1 MKLDSEP
8 AEDMVVP
15 TSEPNVSLTFQH
27 FLLTEMPGLVTKTA
41 EEHAGR
47 RLQAHDGLS
56 MEAIPKIIEEALHKA
71 FRTWETRGS
80 ELPTREA
87 SVASMTLLG
96 ETPNSLA
103 YLGHSTAYP
112 TPQPAAA
119 MEHNFS
125 QGHFGSTDF
134 ASEVPH
140 ASHANDDSGFAEGGF
155 IVSGPPVNFNTFAPQ
170 YGRGNWEAGLGLMG
184 PGTFETDM
192 NMEGH
197 YRGFQG
203 S

>member
-1 MKLDSEP
+1 MVPTISEP
-8 AEDMVVP
+8 H
-15 TSEPNVSLTFQH
+15 TSLNFQH

-47 RLQAHDGLS
+47 HLQAHDGLS
-56 MEAIPKIIEEALHKA
+56 MEAIPRIIEEALHKA
-71 FRTWETRGS
+71 FRTWEAKGS

-87 SVASMTLLG
+87 SVASMTLLA
-96 ETPNSLA
+96 ETPTSLP
-103 YLGHSTAYP
+103 YLPQATAYP

-119 MEHNFS
+119 MEHHFP
-125 QGHFGSTDF
+125 QGHFGNANF

-140 ASHANDDSGFAEGGF
+140 TSHANDDSGFVEESF
-155 IVSGPPVNFNTFAPQ
+155 FVSGPPVHFNNTFPQQ
-170 YGRGNWEAGLGLMG
+170 YGREPWEAGLGLMG
-184 PGTFETDM
+184 AAEFETDL
-192 NMEGH
+192 NNH